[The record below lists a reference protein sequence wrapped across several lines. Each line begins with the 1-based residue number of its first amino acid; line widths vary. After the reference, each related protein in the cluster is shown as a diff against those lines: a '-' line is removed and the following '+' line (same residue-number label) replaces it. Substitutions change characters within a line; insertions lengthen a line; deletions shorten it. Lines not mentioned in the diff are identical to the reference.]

1 MFEAIKLWRQNKT
14 TVVITHDLS
23 QITPEDFVYVLKG
36 GQVVEQG
43 YRYDLESM
51 PSSPLDPN
59 PEEEEE
65 EGKGEF
71 RKMMEAQQET
81 GGFLPVKEVEDENA
95 KDRGASPSLEED
107 PEMDTQQSHPVPA
120 HLKHQSIAIRPL
132 TLGNW
137 MFDVVADL
145 VSTQVPSAAVTTQR
159 PPSRL
164 NRLTFSPTPPSQLQ
178 IVIPSDHPRRPL
190 SIQIPSP
197 TTPTAAY
204 TVASRRFSLPFTPTS
219 PTFAP
224 TDRSTMLSKGFDD
237 DDDEAFE
244 KEKQVIGRS
253 ASCARNGRHPTLR
266 RVARTRWDA
275 EKISSGVSL
284 KLDNSASDSSPDGG
298 LEVERL
304 GFWALMRS
312 VYPTIPHKPFL
323 FLGLIVCCLSGA
335 MTPIFSFL
343 LSRLLFEVAIGAR
356 DVSTINKFG
365 GIVLSIAAIDGILLG
380 SKYFI
385 MESCGMAWI
394 THIRGF
400 ALSKVLAQDKKY
412 FDKPANAPTRVVQV
426 LVKDGDDARNL
437 VSVVW
442 GQFCVV
448 GTMLGVGLVWALV
461 RGWQLTLVGFAVA
474 PVFAVTMM
482 VQTRLVSR
490 CEIRNKRAREEVA
503 KVYYEVSFS
512 FCLSIKGRG
521 H

>member
-1 MFEAIKLWRQNKT
+1 VFEAIKLWRQNKT

-43 YRYDLESM
+43 YRYDLESV
-51 PSSPLDPN
+51 PSSPLDPHAD
-59 PEEEEE
+59 EEE

-71 RKMMEAQQET
+71 RKMMEAQQKT
-81 GGFLPVKEVEDENA
+81 GGYLPVKEVEDENA
-95 KDRGASPSLEED
+95 KDRGDSPSFEED
-107 PEMDTQQSHPVPA
+107 PETDSQQSHPVPA

-145 VSTQVPSAAVTTQR
+145 VSTQVPNAAAVTTQR

-164 NRLTFSPTPPSQLQ
+164 SRLTFSPTPPSQLQ
-178 IVIPSDHPRRPL
+178 IVIPPSDRARRPL

-224 TDRSTMLSKGFDD
+224 TDRSTMLSKTFDDD

-244 KEKQVIGRS
+244 KEKQAIGRS
-253 ASCARNGRHPTLR
+253 ASYARIGRQQPPVG
-266 RVARTRWDA
+266 RVARARWDA
-275 EKISSGVSL
+275 EKIPAGVSL
-284 KLDNSASDSSPDGG
+284 KLDNSASDEG
-298 LEVERL
+298 LDVERL

-312 VYPTIPHKPFL
+312 VYPTIPHKPFV

-385 MESCGMAWI
+385 MESCGTAWI

-461 RGWQLTLVGFAVA
+461 RGWQLTLVGFAIA

-503 KVYYEVSFS
+503 KVYYEVRLFFLFRS
-512 FCLSIKGRG
+512 RN
-521 H
+521 